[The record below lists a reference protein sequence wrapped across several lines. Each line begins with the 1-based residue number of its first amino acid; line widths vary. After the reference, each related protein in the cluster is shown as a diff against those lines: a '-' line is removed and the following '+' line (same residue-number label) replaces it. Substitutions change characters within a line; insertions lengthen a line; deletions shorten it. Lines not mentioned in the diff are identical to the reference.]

1 MKFKILFFS
10 LSIILANDNIQLNSL
25 LFCIKENVDNIVI
38 SNNNNTI
45 KTNYESID
53 VILNELN
60 NPKIERWL
68 PGATDKD
75 YSNGI
80 YLNKIFRLNFS
91 SYENIKEITKS
102 VASTRKK
109 YCLESEKK
117 INRNGAFN

>member
-60 NPKIERWL
+60 NPKIERGLLWKAL
-68 PGATDKD
+68 QNPLKLALLLAQDLMNLGNLNLN
-75 YSNGI
+75 YS
-80 YLNKIFRLNFS
+80 L
-91 SYENIKEITKS
+91 
-102 VASTRKK
+102 
-109 YCLESEKK
+109 
-117 INRNGAFN
+117 